1 MSKIQI
7 IRQKILDKEYYISSH
22 AEDEILD
29 DELTRA
35 DIENAVLK
43 GRIGKMLTHDV
54 RGIRYRIEGPAL
66 DGQLMHVLC
75 RFKEVGN
82 IVIITV
88 YSL

>member
-1 MSKIQI
+1 M
-7 IRQKILDKEYYISSH
+7 
-22 AEDEILD
+22 LD

-35 DIENAVLK
+35 DIENAILK
-43 GRIGKMLTHDV
+43 GKIEKRLIYDV
-54 RGIRYRIEGPAL
+54 RGARYRIEGPAL
-66 DGQLMHVLC
+66 SGQLMHVLC